1 MGIDQGPLV
10 MLGKVSAGA
19 FIPWRDIRMD
29 GSDFMAVDTG
39 RIRGGAEQKSGSK
52 QYKQPNSF
60 DVGPHFLTADKT
72 SH

>member
-1 MGIDQGPLV
+1 
-10 MLGKVSAGA
+10 
-19 FIPWRDIRMD
+19 MD

-39 RIRGGAEQKSGSK
+39 RIRGGAEQKSCSK